1 MDGYGSRRYP
11 VRSVAEQTAL
21 LVNGNFGYRDNPMA
35 NTNFIGDFEAEWL
48 INRSGDIRLKAYNE
62 TNDRYTTQRQTLLRR
77 ESVSCIRKISING
90 VTFSFGIN
98 GNCAASGNVKKP
110 KRCNSSRQ
118 TALPMIKLSRS

>member
-1 MDGYGSRRYP
+1 MEVEGILSGQLLNNR
-11 VRSVAEQTAL
+11 L

-62 TNDRYTTQRQTLLRR
+62 TNDRYYTKTNLTTQ
-77 ESVSCIRKISING
+77 ESVSCIRRISING

-110 KRCNSSRQ
+110 KGATAADRQ
-118 TALPMIKLSRS
+118 HCR

>member
-1 MDGYGSRRYP
+1 MEVEGILSGQLLNNR
-11 VRSVAEQTAL
+11 L

-62 TNDRYTTQRQTLLRR
+62 TNDRYYTKTNLTTQ
-77 ESVSCIRKISING
+77 ESVSCIRRISING
-90 VTFSFGIN
+90 VTFSSGIN

-118 TALPMIKLSRS
+118 TALPMTKLSRS